1 MTTAMKD
8 FIGAVLFITDIIN
21 MLVFFFSKRKIL
33 SLVCFVL
40 IYVIPIITLIISFV
54 IGSGSVFALSFI
66 MFGIYIFCA
75 NIL

>member
-1 MTTAMKD
+1 MTTEMKD
-8 FIGAVLFITDIIN
+8 FIGAALFITYIIN

-33 SLVCFVL
+33 SLVCLIL
-40 IYVIPIITLIISFV
+40 IYVIPSITLIISFV

-66 MFGIYIFCA
+66 MFGLYIFCA